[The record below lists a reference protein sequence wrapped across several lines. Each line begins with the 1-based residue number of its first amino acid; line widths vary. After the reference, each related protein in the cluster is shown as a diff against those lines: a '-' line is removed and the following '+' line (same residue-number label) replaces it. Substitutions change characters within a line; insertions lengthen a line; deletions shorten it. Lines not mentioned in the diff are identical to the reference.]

1 MPARVNGSRWKDGA
15 LVAQGPKRS
24 CRKMTS
30 QPHQPKT
37 QPPHETES
45 KKSSRRANQK
55 MELLQSP
62 RERATI
68 NNRARRARGPRLA
81 VLENRDLEPEEGS
94 LAAWPAEEGDGRRG
108 GGGFFPPGTSRVFLL
123 PFPHGRQPDT
133 TGATG
138 RQGAAASPIPLP
150 PSGRV
155 HALTRFFLS
164 VRARARSLGEATC
177 ALGRRRTRPA
187 SGEVARIVVGSGWL
201 AGGPA
206 RPLLLLAWLGCW

>member
-1 MPARVNGSRWKDGA
+1 MKASADPPRHPGAARKVLDGMPARVNGSRWKDGA

-68 NNRARRARGPRLA
+68 HNRARRARGPRLA

-94 LAAWPAEEGDGRRG
+94 LAAWPAEEGDGRRR
-108 GGGFFPPGTSRVFLL
+108 GGGFFPPGTSRVEYFSCL
-123 PFPHGRQPDT
+123 FRSGANRTRQGRQ
-133 TGATG
+133 A
-138 RQGAAASPIPLP
+138 
-150 PSGRV
+150 GRV
-155 HALTRFFLS
+155 PLLRRS
-164 VRARARSLGEATC
+164 RSLPAAEF
-177 ALGRRRTRPA
+177 TR
-187 SGEVARIVVGSGWL
+187 
-201 AGGPA
+201 
-206 RPLLLLAWLGCW
+206 